1 MKTLVSPLS
10 ARQCSTFSLGVF
22 LHVGTIS
29 FYYLTSEML
38 MRVHTRV
45 SSPHAEH
52 SAIKGQQSRVEQ
64 SLVLNCLSEV
74 GGFLTNFYWTACSS
88 WVGALLVLSEAV
100 FCLHKLLAPH
110 AVPNTL
116 HKLQAGY
123 LIWRAFFFFFFA
135 SLVTAFVFAA
145 WETRASLKCSAC
157 IGFKSQQRSF
167 LFPGILIEGS
177 CVSWTQAAGE
187 VDLFWIFGHLASSK
201 KEKYVT
207 LQSGHLHFR
216 TGVHIS

>member
-1 MKTLVSPLS
+1 
-10 ARQCSTFSLGVF
+10 
-22 LHVGTIS
+22 
-29 FYYLTSEML
+29 ML

-123 LIWRAFFFFFFA
+123 LIWRAFFFFFFLHLWSQLLFLLPGRQGHLWSA
-135 SLVTAFVFAA
+135 QLALDSSLSRDHSCFQEYLLKGAVFLGH
-145 WETRASLKCSAC
+145 RQLVKLISFGSLGILHLQKRRNMSLSSQVICTSEQEF
-157 IGFKSQQRSF
+157 IFPSQQWEPQKNS
-167 LFPGILIEGS
+167 
-177 CVSWTQAAGE
+177 
-187 VDLFWIFGHLASSK
+187 
-201 KEKYVT
+201 
-207 LQSGHLHFR
+207 
-216 TGVHIS
+216 

>member
-1 MKTLVSPLS
+1 
-10 ARQCSTFSLGVF
+10 
-22 LHVGTIS
+22 
-29 FYYLTSEML
+29 ML

-123 LIWRAFFFFFFA
+123 LIWRAFFFFFF
-135 SLVTAFVFAA
+135 
-145 WETRASLKCSAC
+145 C
-157 IGFKSQQRSF
+157 
-167 LFPGILIEGS
+167 
-177 CVSWTQAAGE
+177 
-187 VDLFWIFGHLASSK
+187 IFGHSFCFCCLGDKGISEVLSLHWIQVSAEIILVSRNTYWRELCFLDTGSWWSWSLLDLWASCIFK
-201 KEKYVT
+201 KGEICHSPVRSSA
-207 LQSGHLHFR
+207 LQNRSSYFLVSSGNHRR
-216 TGVHIS
+216 TASVFGPQINLLFTQQKL